1 MDLDDNVR
9 KNMFKCSNGLF
20 LIFFNLA
27 AAFAS
32 LAPDLRLTAYFGYLV
47 TVSGKALHFLL
58 MGFYIYPL
66 TCKSRSKCDP
76 FRAFDKADGVFD
88 KLLVV
93 GSFTSIILGIMLL
106 VLRCTGLSS
115 HRSIGLQG
123 GGGVSVALDGFGLA
137 AVVASIG
144 MIVYGIVHLD
154 KCMNAKLGKAM
165 FECAVAGFTLTGG
178 IASLLSSVQMSPTVA
193 MLFGFLYHPLG
204 RGLFY
209 MLIGFYMCSQTSY
222 ENDHKTHQTV
232 SFVCSIA
239 SMVVGSVYL
248 VMYCFGNSYMRTGG
262 VVTYATQPAPAVQM
276 RTQVVHSYQTRVV
289 SYR

>member
-1 MDLDDNVR
+1 MVDPRTFEIICGLVASIYVLYGIHEFIDMDLDDNVR

-123 GGGVSVALDGFGLA
+123 GGGDYFLNGHMVMTVS
-137 AVVASIG
+137 I
-144 MIVYGIVHLD
+144 Y
-154 KCMNAKLGKAM
+154 
-165 FECAVAGFTLTGG
+165 FTL
-178 IASLLSSVQMSPTVA
+178 V
-193 MLFGFLYHPLG
+193 
-204 RGLFY
+204 
-209 MLIGFYMCSQTSY
+209 
-222 ENDHKTHQTV
+222 E
-232 SFVCSIA
+232 
-239 SMVVGSVYL
+239 
-248 VMYCFGNSYMRTGG
+248 
-262 VVTYATQPAPAVQM
+262 
-276 RTQVVHSYQTRVV
+276 
-289 SYR
+289 